1 MSIQT
6 TRLEKEYEIVRAHS
20 TSILDAEKDRVRRM
34 EYLLLQFERDALR
47 SQLDQAN
54 EQLLG
59 ATESERVARTQLEE
73 AFQEIDRLD
82 AHVQSSSSEM
92 NRLRVGF
99 DSAHPLERAN
109 YLIDKTGRA
118 LSYERHIYQ
127 LQQSPRG

>member
-20 TSILDAEKDRVRRM
+20 THLLDTEKDRVRRM
-34 EYLLLQFERDALR
+34 ENLLLQFERDSLR

-59 ATESERVARTQLEE
+59 ATESEREARTQLEE

-82 AHVQSSSSEM
+82 SRVQSSSSEM
-92 NRLRVGF
+92 KRLRVGVNF
-99 DSAHPLERAN
+99 SW
-109 YLIDKTGRA
+109 
-118 LSYERHIYQ
+118 SFVF
-127 LQQSPRG
+127 